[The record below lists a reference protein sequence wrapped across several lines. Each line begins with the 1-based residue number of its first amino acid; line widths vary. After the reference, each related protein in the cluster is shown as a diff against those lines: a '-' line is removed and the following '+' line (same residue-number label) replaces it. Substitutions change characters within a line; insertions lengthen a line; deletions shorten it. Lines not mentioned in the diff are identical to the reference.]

1 MSDVALTP
9 LTLTPL
15 QQAFADAYLG
25 EAHRCA
31 AAAYLTACEA
41 VGQAP
46 ETDKA
51 DDRGKAL
58 IESPVVG
65 EYLRRRQ
72 EELVARAGLT
82 QERVL
87 MDLMELRDMCL
98 GRKPMPMAA
107 FHDGEL
113 VTGVARKLDAGGAAK
128 TLELLG
134 KYLAMW
140 TDNVKHAA
148 GEGSPPALFVL
159 NLGGAPNALPPALEP
174 AA

>member
-1 MSDVALTP
+1 MPEFSP
-9 LTLTPL
+9 LLDLTPL
-15 QQAFADAYLG
+15 QRAFADAYLG
-25 EAHRCA
+25 DAHRCA
-31 AAAYLTACEA
+31 SAAYLKACEA
-41 VGQAP
+41 VGEP
-46 ETDKA
+46 PDLEKA
-51 DDRGKAL
+51 DDRGKGL
-58 IESPVVG
+58 VESPAVA
-65 EYLRRRQ
+65 EYLKRRQ
-72 EELVARAGLT
+72 EELAARALLT

-87 MDLMELRDMCL
+87 MDIMELRDLCL

-140 TDNVKHAA
+140 TDNVKHSA

-159 NLGGAPNALPPALEP
+159 NLGGPPDAVPAALEP

>member
-1 MSDVALTP
+1 MPEFSP
-9 LTLTPL
+9 LLDLTPL
-15 QQAFADAYLG
+15 QRAFADAYLG
-25 EAHRCA
+25 DAHRCA
-31 AAAYLTACEA
+31 SAAYLKACEA
-41 VGQAP
+41 VGEP
-46 ETDKA
+46 PDLEKA
-51 DDRGKAL
+51 DDRGKGL
-58 IESPVVG
+58 VESPAVA
-65 EYLRRRQ
+65 EYLKRRQ
-72 EELVARAGLT
+72 EELAARALLT

-87 MDLMELRDMCL
+87 MDIMELRDLCL

-140 TDNVKHAA
+140 TDNVKHSA

-159 NLGGAPNALPPALEP
+159 NLGGMPHAVPPALEP

>member
-1 MSDVALTP
+1 MPELAP
-9 LTLTPL
+9 LFDLTPL
-15 QQAFADAYLG
+15 QRAFADAYLG
-25 EAHRCA
+25 DAHRNA
-31 AAAYLTACEA
+31 SAAYLKACEA
-41 VGQAP
+41 VGEP
-46 ETDKA
+46 PDLEKA
-51 DDRGKAL
+51 DDRGKGL
-58 IESPVVG
+58 VESPAVA
-65 EYLRRRQ
+65 EYLKRRQ
-72 EELVARAGLT
+72 EELAARALLT

-87 MDLMELRDMCL
+87 LDIMELRDLCL

-140 TDNVKHAA
+140 TDNVKHSA

-159 NLGGAPNALPPALEP
+159 NLGGMPHAVPPALEP